1 MSAESR
7 TATRSA
13 KCFQITQNDF
23 ENAAG
28 VLQYLRKL
36 SPNYLVAC
44 KEHAPTTGHLHMH
57 CYVQFP
63 NARRLSLKKLL
74 GAHCEKT
81 CGSTESNIK
90 YVKKEGAVV
99 IAEEGT
105 PRLNHVPT
113 IGEAKQLAP
122 AQLATLPLNYY
133 NIAAK
138 IEADKKKY
146 IDPDEYYKTMEVY
159 WIWGES
165 GAGKTRW
172 AIQDMKKAG
181 VKKFNEVKYDGNF
194 WHGVTE
200 DCECCLYDDFRDNH
214 MKPTELINFIDYNR
228 HIMNVKGGSVRN
240 NYTRVYITSLQSPES
255 IYSKTPEESKKQW
268 LRRIK
273 EIINIQINN

>member
-1 MSAESR
+1 MAAESSK
-7 TATRSA
+7 SA

-23 ENAAG
+23 EKAAG
-28 VLQYLRKL
+28 VLQYLRTL

-81 CGSTESNIK
+81 RGSTEANIK

-138 IEADKKKY
+138 IQAEQAKE
-146 IDPDEYYKTMEVY
+146 IDPADYHKEVEVY
-159 WIWGES
+159 WLWGES
-165 GAGKTRW
+165 GAGKTRY
-172 AIQDMKKAG
+172 AVQDMLARK
-181 VKKFNEVKYDGNF
+181 VKFNEIKFDGHF
-194 WHGVTE
+194 WHGVSET
-200 DCECCLYDDFRDNH
+200 CSACLYDDWRDNH

-228 HIMNVKGGSVRN
+228 HVMNVKGGSVRN
-240 NYTRVYITSLQSPES
+240 NYKLIYITSLQSPDS
-255 IYSKTPEESKKQW
+255 IYQNTPEETKKQW
-268 LRRIK
+268 IRRIK
-273 EIINIQINN
+273 EIIKFEITN